1 MQTRPTLLRNLDSLV
16 NGHDL
21 VPDGVVA
28 PNMDGA
34 RNPLEAQASRHQF
47 DQLKGDEKWLLLL
60 L

>member
-16 NGHDL
+16 NGHDAG
-21 VPDGVVA
+21 GVVA

>member
-16 NGHDL
+16 NGHDA
-21 VPDGVVA
+21 DGVA

-34 RNPLEAQASRHQF
+34 RNTLEAQASRHQF